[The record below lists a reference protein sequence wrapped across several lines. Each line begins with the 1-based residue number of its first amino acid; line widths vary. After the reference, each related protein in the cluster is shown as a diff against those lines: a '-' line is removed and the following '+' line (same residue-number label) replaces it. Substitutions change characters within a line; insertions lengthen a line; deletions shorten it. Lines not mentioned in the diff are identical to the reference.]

1 MVAVMSPPLSD
12 PGSTFGSSSDRLS
25 ELRSLQLS
33 FDVRVTACGMSLQGT
48 THISN
53 EDNFL
58 VFHTDQ
64 HRRAEAGDTLASPV
78 GAKGVILAVA
88 DGLGGNLAGEI
99 ASGLAVQALSEE
111 WIIRHKQRPPEE
123 AFLQA
128 VEATNERVWSAW
140 QNNPAW
146 HGMGA
151 TLTAVL
157 VLGRTAHVVEVGDSR
172 CYLLRNRT
180 LRQVT
185 EDQSV
190 SEMLVKNG
198 EMSRTDASYSTGS
211 SVVLQA
217 VGLRNTVTV
226 AQTSIDVKQGDW
238 LILCSDGM
246 YHTVSD
252 EEIQAVILD
261 AKSPTAAVARLT
273 QLAQDRG
280 SHDDATVVIAQISG
294 TSLNLPDDS
303 EEISS
308 SFHLLQDYN
317 PIRSGEFTRQEL
329 RGMLNTRRERY
340 ARAHTRLLIGFS
352 SFLLL
357 TVLYLLFK
365 IVGF

>member
-1 MVAVMSPPLSD
+1 MVAVMSPPFSD
-12 PGSTFGSSSDRLS
+12 SSSAFGPSSDRLS

-33 FDVRVTACGMSLQGT
+33 FDVRATACGLSTQGT
-48 THISN
+48 THIAN

-64 HRRAEAGDTLASPV
+64 HRRAEAGDTLAAPV
-78 GAKGVILAVA
+78 GAKGILLAVA

-99 ASGLAVQALSEE
+99 ASGLTVQALSEE
-111 WIIRHKQRPPEE
+111 WIVRYKQRPPEE
-123 AFLQA
+123 AFLEA

-157 VLGRTAHVVEVGDSR
+157 LLGRTAHVVEVGDSR

-198 EMSRTDASYSTGS
+198 EMSRTDASYSTGN

-217 VGLRNTVTV
+217 VGLRSTVTV
-226 AQTSIDVKQGDW
+226 AQTSVDVKQGDW

-246 YHTVSD
+246 YNTVSND
-252 EEIQAVILD
+252 EILATVLA
-261 AKSPTAAVARLT
+261 AKSPAAATARLSEM
-273 QLAQDRG
+273 ARERG
-280 SHDDATVVIAQISG
+280 SHDDATVVIAQVSG
-294 TSLNLPDDS
+294 TSLNLPDNN

-308 SFHLLQDYN
+308 SFHMLQDYN

-329 RGMLNTRRERY
+329 REMLNIRRERY
-340 ARAHTRLLIGFS
+340 ARAHTKLLIGLS
-352 SFLLL
+352 SILLL